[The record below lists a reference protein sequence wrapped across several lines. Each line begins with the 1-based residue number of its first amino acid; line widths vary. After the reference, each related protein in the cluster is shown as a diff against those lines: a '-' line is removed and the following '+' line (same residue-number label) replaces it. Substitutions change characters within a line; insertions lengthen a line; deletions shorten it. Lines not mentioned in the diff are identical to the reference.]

1 MKSCAARHHG
11 PCSAGIARQRA
22 PFACRQTIA
31 PIVWRRSRGGV
42 FPFGRHA
49 SRSGASAAH
58 RSSVN
63 TIPMSHQLA
72 ERRQMGAVLKP

>member
-1 MKSCAARHHG
+1 VLLTIFSKALAR
-11 PCSAGIARQRA
+11 PVRV
-22 PFACRQTIA
+22 PQTIA

-42 FPFGRHA
+42 SPFGRHA

-63 TIPMSHQLA
+63 TIPTAHQLA